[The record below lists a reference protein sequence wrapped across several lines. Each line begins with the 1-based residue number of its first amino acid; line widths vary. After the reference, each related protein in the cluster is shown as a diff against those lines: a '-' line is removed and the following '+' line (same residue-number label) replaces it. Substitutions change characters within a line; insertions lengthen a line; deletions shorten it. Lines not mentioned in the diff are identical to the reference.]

1 MKDRVTIE
9 DIVQRTGISKS
20 TVSRVLTGKGYVS
33 DEVRNTVKKAASE
46 LEYVPQKRHNKNVN
60 DMVMI
65 VSCQLDS
72 DAQIKLCKSI
82 STSLQENGF
91 KCVVASVE
99 FGSNTIYDYL
109 DYAYEK
115 HFGGL
120 IILGALETKE
130 LRYSLMNIPCPVVL
144 LNQSLSG
151 IPTCSIILE
160 DKKAGYD
167 ATKYLIDKGHK
178 KILFITGYDNATAI
192 IDREKGFLQAMKE
205 AGIDAEKLILRTD
218 FTKENSEKIA
228 YQLIKDSFPYTALLC
243 ATDELLSGILKV
255 FKKEKIQMPDQISV
269 MSFENTL
276 LTEIYEPK
284 ISVVSY
290 DFIEIGKQMADLLIE
305 RAAKPYHKTKSI
317 HRTATLLLRDSVKAV
332 K

>member
-1 MKDRVTIE
+1 
-9 DIVQRTGISKS
+9 
-20 TVSRVLTGKGYVS
+20 
-33 DEVRNTVKKAASE
+33 
-46 LEYVPQKRHNKNVN
+46 
-60 DMVMI
+60 
-65 VSCQLDS
+65 
-72 DAQIKLCKSI
+72 
-82 STSLQENGF
+82 
-91 KCVVASVE
+91 
-99 FGSNTIYDYL
+99 
-109 DYAYEK
+109 
-115 HFGGL
+115 
-120 IILGALETKE
+120 
-130 LRYSLMNIPCPVVL
+130 MNIPCPIVL

-228 YQLIKDSFPYTALLC
+228 YQLIEDSFPYTALLC
-243 ATDELLSGILKV
+243 ATDELLGGILKV
-255 FKKEKIQMPDQISV
+255 FKKEKIQIPDQISV

-284 ISVVSY
+284 ISIVSY

>member
-1 MKDRVTIE
+1 
-9 DIVQRTGISKS
+9 
-20 TVSRVLTGKGYVS
+20 
-33 DEVRNTVKKAASE
+33 
-46 LEYVPQKRHNKNVN
+46 
-60 DMVMI
+60 
-65 VSCQLDS
+65 
-72 DAQIKLCKSI
+72 
-82 STSLQENGF
+82 
-91 KCVVASVE
+91 
-99 FGSNTIYDYL
+99 
-109 DYAYEK
+109 
-115 HFGGL
+115 
-120 IILGALETKE
+120 
-130 LRYSLMNIPCPVVL
+130 
-144 LNQSLSG
+144 
-151 IPTCSIILE
+151 
-160 DKKAGYD
+160 
-167 ATKYLIDKGHK
+167 
-178 KILFITGYDNATAI
+178 
-192 IDREKGFLQAMKE
+192 MKE

-269 MSFENTL
+269 MSFENKL

-317 HRTATLLLRDSVKAV
+317 HRIATLLLRDSVKAV

>member
-1 MKDRVTIE
+1 
-9 DIVQRTGISKS
+9 
-20 TVSRVLTGKGYVS
+20 
-33 DEVRNTVKKAASE
+33 
-46 LEYVPQKRHNKNVN
+46 
-60 DMVMI
+60 MI

-91 KCVVASVE
+91 KSVVASVE

-130 LRYSLMNIPCPVVL
+130 LRYSLMNIPCPIVL

-228 YQLIKDSFPYTALLC
+228 YQLIEDSFPYTALLC
-243 ATDELLSGILKV
+243 ATDELLGGILKV
-255 FKKEKIQMPDQISV
+255 FKKEKIQIPDQISV

-284 ISVVSY
+284 ISIVSY

>member
-33 DEVRNTVKKAASE
+33 DEVRNTVKNAALE
-46 LEYVPQKRHNKNVN
+46 LEYVPQKRHNKTVN

-91 KCVVASVE
+91 KSVVASVE

-120 IILGALETKE
+120 IILGALETKK

-205 AGIDAEKLILRTD
+205 AGIDAQELILRTD

-228 YQLIKDSFPYTALLC
+228 YQLIKDRFPYTALLC

-255 FKKEKIQMPDQISV
+255 FKKEKIQIPDQISV

-290 DFIEIGKQMADLLIE
+290 DFIEIGKQMADLLLE
-305 RAAKPYHKTKSI
+305 RVGKPYNKTKSI
-317 HRTATLLLRDSVKAV
+317 HSFATLLLRDSVKTV

>member
-1 MKDRVTIE
+1 MKERVTIE
-9 DIVQRTGISKS
+9 DIVQKTGISKS

-33 DEVRNTVKKAASE
+33 DEVRNKVKKAASE

-72 DAQIKLCKSI
+72 D
-82 STSLQENGF
+82 
-91 KCVVASVE
+91 VASVE

-130 LRYSLMNIPCPVVL
+130 LRYSLMNIPCPIVL

-228 YQLIKDSFPYTALLC
+228 YQLIEDSFPYTALLC
-243 ATDELLSGILKV
+243 ATDELLGGILKV
-255 FKKEKIQMPDQISV
+255 FKKEKIQIPDQISV

-284 ISVVSY
+284 ISIVSY

>member
-9 DIVQRTGISKS
+9 DIVQKTGISKS

-33 DEVRNTVKKAASE
+33 DEVRNTVKKTALE

-91 KCVVASVE
+91 KSVVASVE

-115 HFGGL
+115 YFGGL

-255 FKKEKIQMPDQISV
+255 FKKERIQIPDQISV

-290 DFIEIGKQMADLLIE
+290 NFIEIGKQMADLLME
-305 RAAKPYHKTKSI
+305 RAGKPYHKTKSI
-317 HRTATLLLRDSVKAV
+317 HSFATLVLRDSVKAV